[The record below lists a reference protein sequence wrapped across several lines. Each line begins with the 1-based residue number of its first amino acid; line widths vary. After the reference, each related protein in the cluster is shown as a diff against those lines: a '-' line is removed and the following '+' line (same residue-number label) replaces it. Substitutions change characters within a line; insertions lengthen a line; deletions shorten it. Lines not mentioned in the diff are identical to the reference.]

1 MFPTYSGTQPLLKP
15 QPLIALGASVAV
27 MASATGA
34 DGQPVEWVRLLPM
47 GVFGGR
53 DGRGPYKLNG
63 PDHAAQVIAATMSHA
78 GGVDPVFDYDHQSEY
93 APKPGV
99 GGKAP
104 ASGWMKEFDAR
115 EDGIYA
121 RVEWTAAA
129 HAALA
134 AKEYRYIS
142 PVFVHA
148 KDGTVRGILRAG
160 LTNNPNLTL
169 PAVASQADLTD
180 FNPADEGLSMSLTAI
195 AAALGLGAAASEA
208 DCLGAITTLQGQA
221 TGLATVAQAAGLQAD
236 AAAGDVVT
244 AISAFK
250 ADGKPDLTKWVPAE
264 TVVAIQSQLTELQG
278 SISKDKAEA
287 AVDAAIRAGKVVP
300 ALRDHFIAV
309 ASADPAQ
316 FAEFEAKAPVVVAPG
331 LKPPGKI
338 EDETVTLTAEDRQVM
353 SQMDISEED
362 FLAAKKGGL

>member
-1 MFPTYSGTQPLLKP
+1 MLPIYSGTQSLLKP
-15 QPLIALGASVAV
+15 QASIAIGATIAV
-27 MASATGA
+27 MASALTEA
-34 DGQPVEWVRLLPM
+34 GQPVEWVRLIPM

-53 DGRGPYKLNG
+53 DGRGPYKLT
-63 PDHAAQVIAATMSHA
+63 DAAHAAQVVAATMAHA

-99 GGKAP
+99 GGTAP

-129 HAALA
+129 HAALL

-160 LTNNPNLTL
+160 LTNNPNLQL
-169 PAVASQADLTD
+169 PAVASQADITD

-195 AAALGLGAAASEA
+195 AAALGLGEAASEA
-208 DCLGAITTLQGQA
+208 DCLGAITALQGQA

-236 AAAGDVVT
+236 AVAGDVVT

-250 ADGKPDLTKWVPAE
+250 ADGKPDPAKWVPAE
-264 TVVAIQSQLTELQG
+264 TVTAIQSQLTELQAG
-278 SISKDKAEA
+278 ITKDKAEI
-287 AVDAAIRAGKVVP
+287 AVDAAIAAGKVVP

-309 ASADPAQ
+309 ASANPGQ
-316 FAEFEAKAPVVVAPG
+316 FAEFEAKTPVILAAG
-331 LKPPGKI
+331 LKPAGK
-338 EDETVTLTAEDRQVM
+338 VTDDAVVLTAEDRQVM
-353 SQMDISEED
+353 ASMEITEEA